1 MAIAREAA
9 DARAIPAHHQAAA
22 VVFDLVD
29 PERAGRWPLHLRRQA
44 RFDEAGGT
52 AHDHALSSPL
62 ARPPCRWRIARRDFG
77 RAQRHQMAAL
87 VRIAANFQAVLAPHV
102 AFQLMDRRRL
112 RSPHDVERNGLIG
125 VATEA
130 TNFEIAVSGIERVAE
145 RGRLAAPDPESRACA
160 CSTPR
165 TQANR
170 LACGLRSP
178 ALPPPGSSCRRSSRA
193 IWCPWRQDRP
203 ATMGRQA
210 ATDCGGWRAGHNGD
224 RIA

>member
-1 MAIAREAA
+1 MRPISGGWPVMAIAREAA

-102 AFQLMDRRRL
+102 AFQLMDWR
-112 RSPHDVERNGLIG
+112 
-125 VATEA
+125 
-130 TNFEIAVSGIERVAE
+130 
-145 RGRLAAPDPESRACA
+145 
-160 CSTPR
+160 
-165 TQANR
+165 
-170 LACGLRSP
+170 GLRS
-178 ALPPPGSSCRRSSRA
+178 AHDVQRHRLTRCRASISL
-193 IWCPWRQDRP
+193 QDREVAGIEGIARHRERP
-203 ATMGRQA
+203 NGA
-210 ATDCGGWRAGHNGD
+210 A
-224 RIA
+224 